1 MRYPFSDDSELSS
14 IKVAISR
21 ITTKKVP
28 ALMLVVV
35 AIIGMV
41 AGVLAATITLNQAI
55 YTGEVGTYHN
65 NTGSFTV
72 TDTGLSVVANAA
84 STNATSPIT
93 IAGTGWAL
101 NNALTAGH
109 WMDVLTFVMS
119 TPGVS
124 THTATISFRNGTG
137 PQGTSLVTVTS
148 GTWTTS
154 GSSTGTVT
162 FYVDL
167 GTASLTAPVTVYIN
181 VT

>member
-1 MRYPFSDDSELSS
+1 MSS
-14 IKVAISR
+14 IRVAISR

-28 ALMLVVV
+28 ALTLVVV

-41 AGVLAATITLNQAI
+41 AGVLAATITLNQAV

-65 NTGSFTV
+65 NSGAFTV
-72 TDTGLSVVANAA
+72 TDTGLSPVANPA
-84 STNATSPIT
+84 STNATSAIT
-93 IAGTGWAL
+93 IAGSGIAL

-124 THTATISFRNGTG
+124 THTANITVRNGSG
-137 PQGTSLVTVTS
+137 PQGSSLVTVTS

-162 FYVDL
+162 FYIDL
-167 GTASLTAPVTVYIN
+167 GTASLTAPVTVYVN

>member
-1 MRYPFSDDSELSS
+1 MSS
-14 IKVAISR
+14 IRVAISR

-28 ALMLVVV
+28 ALTLVVV

-41 AGVLAATITLNQAI
+41 VGVLAATITLNQAV

-65 NTGSFTV
+65 NSGAFTV
-72 TDTGLSVVANAA
+72 TDTGLSPVANLA
-84 STNATSPIT
+84 STNATSAIT
-93 IAGTGWAL
+93 IAGSGIAL

-109 WMDVLTFVMS
+109 WMDVLTFVMT

-124 THTATISFRNGTG
+124 THVATVTVRNGAG
-137 PQGTSLVTVTS
+137 PEGTSLVAVTS

-167 GTASLTAPVTVYIN
+167 GTTSLTAPVTVYVN

>member
-1 MRYPFSDDSELSS
+1 MSS
-14 IKVAISR
+14 IRVAISR

-28 ALMLVVV
+28 ALTLVVV
-35 AIIGMV
+35 AIVGMV
-41 AGVLAATITLNQAI
+41 AGVLAATITLNQAV

-65 NTGSFTV
+65 NTGAFTV
-72 TDTGLSVVANAA
+72 TDTGLSPVANAA
-84 STNATSPIT
+84 STNATSAIT
-93 IAGTGWAL
+93 ITGSGIAL

-109 WMDVLTFVMS
+109 WMDVLTFVMT

-124 THTATISFRNGTG
+124 THTATITARNGAG
-137 PQGTSLVTVTS
+137 PEGTSLVTVTT

-167 GTASLTAPVTVYIN
+167 GTASLTAPVTIYVN

>member
-1 MRYPFSDDSELSS
+1 MSS
-14 IKVAISR
+14 IRVAISR

-28 ALMLVVV
+28 ALTLVVV

-41 AGVLAATITLNQAI
+41 AGVLAATITLNQSVF
-55 YTGEVGTYHN
+55 TGEVGTYHN
-65 NTGSFTV
+65 NSGAFTV
-72 TDTGLSVVANAA
+72 TDTGLSPVANAA
-84 STNATSPIT
+84 STNATSAMT
-93 IAGTGWAL
+93 IAGSGIAL

-109 WMDVLTFVMS
+109 WMDVLTFVMT

-124 THTATISFRNGTG
+124 THVATITVRNGAG
-137 PQGTSLVTVTS
+137 PEGTSLVTVTS

-167 GTASLTAPVTVYIN
+167 GTASLTAPVTVYVN

>member
-1 MRYPFSDDSELSS
+1 MTS
-14 IKVAISR
+14 IRIIVSR

-28 ALMLVVV
+28 ALTLVVV

-41 AGVLAATITLNQAI
+41 VGVLAATITLNQTL

-65 NTGSFTV
+65 NTGAFTV
-72 TDTGLSVVANAA
+72 TDTGISVVANTA
-84 STNATSPIT
+84 SSNATTAIT
-93 IAGTGWAL
+93 IAGTGQAL
-101 NNALTAGH
+101 TNALTPGH
-109 WMDVLTFVMS
+109 WMDVLTFVMT

-124 THTATISFRNGTG
+124 THTATITARNGTG

-154 GSSTGTVT
+154 GSSTGTIT

-167 GTASLTAPVTVYIN
+167 GTTSLTAPVTIYVN